1 MSVDL
6 RDAVGDR
13 LYLTS
18 AFSRDGTK
26 WDVGSAHELQYVHP
40 FLIPNIHPNQYLII
54 CHHREHGRQV
64 SVTETVSQSKASRGI
79 FAFWRRAKPV
89 FKPTYA
95 HEPDAAACRIYGSLL
110 VKKVTG
116 MYSLTCV
123 MQWVQRGAW
132 KLTGLCFVF

>member
-1 MSVDL
+1 MGRWLCPRASVCSSL
-6 RDAVGDR
+6 
-13 LYLTS
+13 
-18 AFSRDGTK
+18 
-26 WDVGSAHELQYVHP
+26 
-40 FLIPNIHPNQYLII
+40 LIFYILFTRSLII